1 MFGLKVSGTVNVDDY
16 LTMFFGAQVTLT
28 PQLIAGALVLSF
40 LLSMVFA
47 VVYQYTFRGFTYS
60 RSYIHTMVLGSMVTC
75 MLIMSVGNNLARGM
89 GILGTLAII
98 RFRTPVRDP
107 RDAMFLFACLGV
119 GIACGAGMPLV
130 AVVGTLIIN
139 GAALMLHWAPFASR
153 REYEGLLRF
162 AMATGDAKAE
172 QEVQAI
178 LTRFCSSF
186 YLLGMRDAEQG
197 DSVEYSYQLRL
208 LDPAYQK
215 DVVDAFKKANLF
227 ADVVLLMQRT
237 TVEL

>member
-1 MFGLKVSGTVNVDDY
+1 MIDY
-16 LTMFFGAQVTLT
+16 LSMFFEPQAALT
-28 PQLIAGALVLSF
+28 PAMAVGSLVLSF

-47 VVYQYTFRGFTYS
+47 IVYQHTFRGFTYS

-75 MLIMSVGNNLARGM
+75 MLIMAIGNNLARGV

-119 GIACGAGMPLV
+119 GIACGAGMPLI
-130 AVVGTLIIN
+130 AAIGTLVIN
-139 GAALMLHWAPFASR
+139 VVALLLHWTPFASR

-162 AMATGDAKAE
+162 AMPASDSSAE
-172 QEVQAI
+172 QSVQELLVRYCA
-178 LTRFCSSF
+178 SF

-197 DSVEYSYQLRL
+197 NLLEFSYQVRL

-215 DVVDAFKKANLF
+215 DMVEAFRQDGRF
-227 ADVVLLMQRT
+227 RDVVLLMQRT

>member
-1 MFGLKVSGTVNVDDY
+1 
-16 LTMFFGAQVTLT
+16 MFFGTQGVLS
-28 PQLIAGALVLSF
+28 PQLAAGALILSF
-40 LLSMVFA
+40 LLAMLFA
-47 VVYQYTFRGFTYS
+47 AVYQYTFRGFTYS

-119 GIACGAGMPLV
+119 GIACGAGMPVV
-130 AVVGTLIIN
+130 AVIGTVAIN
-139 GAALMLHWAPFASR
+139 MAALILHWAPFASR

-162 AMATGDAKAE
+162 AMVANDGTAE
-172 QEVQAI
+172 QEIQTI
-178 LTRFCSSF
+178 LKQYCSSF

-197 DSVEYSYQLRL
+197 DSVEYSYQVRL
-208 LDPAYQK
+208 LDPAYQR
-215 DVVDAFKKANLF
+215 DLVEAFKKTDQF
-227 ADVVLLMQRT
+227 ADVVLLIQRT

>member
-1 MFGLKVSGTVNVDDY
+1 MTDTLS
-16 LTMFFGAQVTLT
+16 MFFEPQPVLT
-28 PQLIAGALVLSF
+28 PALVAVNLVLSF
-40 LLSMVFA
+40 LLAMVFA
-47 VVYQYTFRGFTYS
+47 LVYQHTFRGFTYS

-75 MLIMSVGNNLARGM
+75 MLIMAVGNNLARGM

-130 AVVGTLIIN
+130 AVIGTATIN
-139 GAALMLHWAPFASR
+139 VVALMLHWTPFASR
-153 REYEGLLRF
+153 REYEGMLRF
-162 AMATGDAKAE
+162 TMPAHDVQAE
-172 QEVQAI
+172 QAVQEI
-178 LTRFCSSF
+178 LVRFCSTF

-197 DSVEYSYQLRL
+197 DAMEFSYQVRL
-208 LDPAYQK
+208 LDPAYHR
-215 DVVDAFKKANLF
+215 DLVEAFKKLDRF

-237 TVEL
+237 TIEL

>member
-1 MFGLKVSGTVNVDDY
+1 M
-16 LTMFFGAQVTLT
+16 
-28 PQLIAGALVLSF
+28 ILSF
-40 LLSMVFA
+40 LLSMIFA
-47 VVYQYTFRGFTYS
+47 AVYQWTFRGFTYS
-60 RSYIHTMVLGSMVTC
+60 RSYIHTMVIGSMVTC
-75 MLIMSVGNNLARGM
+75 MLIMAVGNNLARGM

-107 RDAMFLFACLGV
+107 RDAMFLFACLGI
-119 GIACGAGMPLV
+119 GIACGSGMPIV
-130 AVVGTLIIN
+130 AVIGTVAINAVALI
-139 GAALMLHWAPFASR
+139 LHWVPFASR

-162 AMATGDAKAE
+162 SMPSNDSKAE

-178 LTRFCSSF
+178 LVRYCSSF

-197 DSVEYSYQLRL
+197 DSIEFSYQVRL
-208 LDPAYQK
+208 LDPAYHR
-215 DVVDAFKKANLF
+215 DIVDAFKKADLF

>member
-1 MFGLKVSGTVNVDDY
+1 VNVNDY
-16 LTMFFGAQVTLT
+16 MALFFGTQEPLNPALV
-28 PQLIAGALVLSF
+28 AGAMVLSF
-40 LLSMVFA
+40 LLATLFA
-47 VVYQYTFRGFTYS
+47 AVYQFTFRGFTYS

-75 MLIMSVGNNLARGM
+75 MLIMAVGNNLARGM

-130 AVVGTLIIN
+130 AVIGTLLICA
-139 GAALMLHWAPFASR
+139 AALLLHWAPFASR
-153 REYEGLLRF
+153 RDYEGLLRF
-162 AMATGDAKAE
+162 TMHAHDAQAE
-172 QEVQAI
+172 QAAQDI
-178 LTRFCSSF
+178 LKRFCASF

-197 DSVEYSYQLRL
+197 DAMEFSYQVRL
-208 LDPAYQK
+208 LDPAYQQ
-215 DVVDAFKKANLF
+215 DLVSAFRNASGF
-227 ADVVLLMQRT
+227 SDPVLLLQRT